1 MNLPKA
7 KGLEA
12 KGRVARRLWAGSG
25 LPESAVAKAVDAV
38 ERVRQS
44 EFWNRVRTAEDRLTE
59 VPQASVVQPDVSCLG
74 IAKGVIDLALRFPDG
89 WEIIDFKSDLG
100 AIEQIT
106 AIYAEQVRTYAAL
119 WKEITG
125 EHVRFAALFS
135 TRALQISVD
144 LQQVAAT
151 A

>member
-1 MNLPKA
+1 M
-7 KGLEA
+7 
-12 KGRVARRLWAGSG
+12 
-25 LPESAVAKAVDAV
+25 
-38 ERVRQS
+38 
-44 EFWNRVRTAEDRLTE
+44 
-59 VPQASVVQPDVSCLG
+59 
-74 IAKGVIDLALRFPDG
+74 
-89 WEIIDFKSDLG
+89 EIIDFKSDLG

-106 AIYAEQVRTYAAL
+106 AIYAEQARTYAAL